1 MNPFYEK
8 QEGKLRISVSEQLS
22 FPEHLHSH
30 TEFLYIIEGE
40 TQISIEDTAYDMK
53 QGDCAIIFPE
63 QIHSYRATAHNR
75 LWLLIFDPNL
85 AGPLQYTLQKFR
97 PKHPYLSKPSVP
109 EDICLAIERLYA
121 LDIQKNPA
129 LGCAWIQVI
138 LSLLLPM
145 LELTEENQPKSEG
158 LTYQLVHYMT
168 EHFREPL
175 SLDSLA
181 KALHVNKYYLS
192 HTFSEKLHMSFPQYL
207 NYLRAEYAAD
217 AIHLSQK
224 PLPHI
229 WEEAG
234 FSSQRSF
241 NRAFRAVF
249 GTTPL
254 AYRKSLP

>member
-8 QEGKLRISVSEQLS
+8 QEGKLRISINEQLS

-40 TQISIEDTAYDMK
+40 TQISIEGTVYNMK

-63 QIHSYRATAHNR
+63 QIHSYHATGHNR

-85 AGPLQYTLQKFR
+85 AGSLQYTLQKFR
-97 PKHPYLSKPSVP
+97 PGRPWLPKASVP
-109 EDICLAIERLYA
+109 DDVRLAIERIYT
-121 LDIQKNPA
+121 LDMQKNPG
-129 LGCAWIQVI
+129 LGSAWIQVI
-138 LSLLLPM
+138 LTLILPM

-175 SLDSLA
+175 SLDTLA

-192 HTFSEKLHMSFPQYL
+192 HTFSEKLHISFPQYL
-207 NYLRAEYAAD
+207 NYLRVEYAAE
-217 AIHLSQK
+217 AMHMSQK
-224 PLPHI
+224 PLAHI

-241 NRAFRAVF
+241 NRAFHAAM
-249 GTTPL
+249 GMSPL
-254 AYRKSLP
+254 AYRKSIP